1 MVVVVQ
7 LLTLCDPM
15 DCSTAGSPVLHYLG
29 VCTDSCPLSQWCH
42 PTISSSVAF
51 FSSCPQGFPA
61 SGSFP
66 ISWFFASGGQIIGAS
81 ASVLPMNIQGWF
93 TLGVTGL
100 ISWLSKGLSRVFSSI
115 TIQKHIKIYVQNSN
129 RILFNINMHET
140 EKSKVFSWNITG
152 KGYFPFLNLDF
163 K

>member
-1 MVVVVQ
+1 MTFEPNKPFVVVVVSDSK
-7 LLTLCDPM
+7 LTLCYSM
-15 DCSTAGSPVLHYLG
+15 GLQHARFLCSLLSPG
-29 VCTDSCPLSQWCH
+29 VCTNSCPLCRWCH

-51 FSSCPQGFPA
+51 FTFCPQCFPA

-66 ISWFFASGGQIIGAS
+66 MSWLFPSDSQSIGAS

-100 ISWLSKGLSRVFSSI
+100 ISWLSKGLSRVLTSI

-129 RILFNINMHET
+129 RILFNIKLICMKQKNLR
-140 EKSKVFSWNITG
+140 FSAEI
-152 KGYFPFLNLDF
+152 
-163 K
+163 